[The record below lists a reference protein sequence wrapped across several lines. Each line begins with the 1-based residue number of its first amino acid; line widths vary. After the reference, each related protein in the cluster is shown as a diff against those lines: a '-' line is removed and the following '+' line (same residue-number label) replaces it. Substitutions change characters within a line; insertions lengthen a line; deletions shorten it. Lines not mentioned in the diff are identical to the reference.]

1 VPDIKKSMVL
11 KPLNVVIPV
20 FYITIVNLLDMMSI
34 ATVLSQTVQRSA
46 SILIILIRCL
56 NPFILLLDKKEL
68 REIIYNKKTMVGPVW
83 LEDIQS
89 EIVGKRKRQNGSGSG
104 QMHVNDT
111 KT

>member
-1 VPDIKKSMVL
+1 MPDIKESMVL

-34 ATVLSQTVQRSA
+34 ATDSSQTVQRSV
-46 SILIILIRCL
+46 SILIRCL

-89 EIVGKRKRQNGSGSG
+89 EIVGKRKQQNGSGSG

>member
-1 VPDIKKSMVL
+1 
-11 KPLNVVIPV
+11 
-20 FYITIVNLLDMMSI
+20 
-34 ATVLSQTVQRSA
+34 
-46 SILIILIRCL
+46 
-56 NPFILLLDKKEL
+56 
-68 REIIYNKKTMVGPVW
+68 MVGPVW